1 MPFLRCSFAKKILL
15 LPLEKNYIVFIIHT
29 VKMNETFE
37 MVAKTLYGLEEILAG
52 ELLALG
58 ANDLQIGRRM
68 VSFTGDKELLYKANF
83 HCRTALRILKP
94 IYHFKAKDADTGYKE
109 VKKIEWEKYLSLDKT
124 FAIDSVIY
132 SEDFNHSKFV
142 AYRTKDAIVDYFIE
156 KFNKRP
162 SVRISNPDLYINIHI
177 SHNDCTLSID
187 SSGESLHKRGYRA
200 EQTEAPLNEVL
211 AAGMIMK
218 TGWKGE
224 SNFIDPM
231 CGSGTLLIEAALIA
245 LNIAP
250 GVYRKEF
257 AFQKWVDYDEEL
269 FNRIYNDDSQERSFD
284 FMCYGSDISQQAID
298 IAMENVRGAGMGKYI
313 SLKTMPF
320 QQYTEAPKPGIL
332 VMNPPY
338 GERISSHDLLG
349 LYAIIGERLK
359 HVFSGYKAWIIS
371 YKEEC
376 FDKIGLRPSEKMKLM
391 NGSLECEFRCYEM
404 FDGKNKDYKR
414 ALNERGEKSDT
425 DRGERRFNKE
435 RAFNRDERPDF
446 TRRMDRPERRF
457 LAAHSENEEEREAA
471 MPGRR
476 RQREDQ
482 EGREDFRRRGEG
494 RPAKMRYRNE
504 EEKSFGDRKKSF
516 GDRDR
521 KREFGDRKRDKRGG
535 ADYKRD
541 NKRSFDKRGKKSGFR
556 KDFRE
561 DDED

>member
-94 IYHFKAKDADTGYKE
+94 IYHFKAKDADTVYKE

-541 NKRSFDKRGKKSGFR
+541 NKRPFDKRGKKSGFR

>member
-94 IYHFKAKDADTGYKE
+94 IYHFKAKDADTVYKE

-425 DRGERRFNKE
+425 DRGERRFKKE

-541 NKRSFDKRGKKSGFR
+541 NKRPFDKRGKKSGFR